1 MRSSSEALKVA
12 LSNIN
17 LAMQDGNYFSA
28 IRLAANLIKLSY
40 NLESKTELFLG
51 EMLESVFIQIHHELK
66 MHKIPDADVNA
77 LNEKMNLHMTNLMAA
92 YDTQNGLFDVLIDM
106 RNDATVFQF
115 TASTQYE
122 VRIPDTLLGD
132 MDEE

>member
-115 TASTQYE
+115 TVSTQYE

>member
-106 RNDATVFQF
+106 RNDATVSIYCIY
-115 TASTQYE
+115 A
-122 VRIPDTLLGD
+122 I
-132 MDEE
+132 